1 MSRENKRARGGGK
14 FLDFLL
20 SVFVTGEPPLFLLL
34 VRRDYYSVLILPC
47 HTFLLLLL
55 LHLTASL
62 TVSIFCS
69 PTFLRSHPF
78 LVIDFYFSF
87 FFILWFCRR
96 LATDSR
102 TNRPP
107 WLTIPSSGS
116 SPLEPNPE
124 PSECTF
130 IRIYFF
136 SPFFPFFFLIFY
148 LTPDPQWKGS

>member
-55 LHLTASL
+55 LLHLTASL

-87 FFILWFCRR
+87 FFSSCDFADGSPRIPAPTDRLGLRSHPAARR
-96 LATDSR
+96 HWNQIRSH
-102 TNRPP
+102 
-107 WLTIPSSGS
+107 
-116 SPLEPNPE
+116 PNVR
-124 PSECTF
+124 SYASIF
-130 IRIYFF
+130 FLLLSFF
-136 SPFFPFFFLIFY
+136 SLIFY
-148 LTPDPQWKGS
+148 LTPDPQ